1 METFWKWLFKGAGAS
16 KAGLKNVFNKYLI
29 VHGAVG
35 MISTYLIAGDPF
47 QFASK
52 ALFPAASILIGIS
65 IAWTTRAYTV
75 LQARE
80 LREAIF
86 TAERPAEDYIYGFQL
101 SILVVM
107 IMVIYVAVMAGGGI
121 NLSIFG
127 EKWDKLL
134 AGFWLYFIL
143 SLALREC
150 WGVINFTNMLSMLE
164 YRRPK

>member
-16 KAGLKNVFNKYLI
+16 KPGIRNILNKYLI
-29 VHGAVG
+29 VHGIIGV
-35 MISTYLIAGDPF
+35 ISTYLIAGDPF
-47 QFASK
+47 LFASK

-75 LQARE
+75 LQVKE
-80 LREAIF
+80 FREAIF
-86 TAERPAEDYIYGFQL
+86 TANRPAEDYIYGFQL

-107 IMVIYVAVMAGGGI
+107 IMVIYVAIMAGGGV
-121 NLSIFG
+121 SVSVFG
-127 EKWDKLL
+127 PKWDKIL
-134 AGFWLYFIL
+134 AAFWLYSIL